1 MGLEAAGQEGGGGG
15 RADVFG
21 EPLWLQ
27 VEKRGRDGKGRGVGE
42 NMVENGSPSEPV
54 YTFSW
59 ITDLMI

>member
-54 YTFSW
+54 YTFS
-59 ITDLMI
+59 